1 MNNPSEHGQTFR
13 EQQGRSDTGRPESSG
28 TMGAVK
34 EKARELASGAADVAS
49 GVKEKAQQAWD
60 ATSRQTR
67 EWAGDVARTAENAW
81 EGFGNTIRRYPVA
94 SLCIAFGIGFV
105 LGGGLGF
112 GARRS
117 NLS

>member
-1 MNNPSEHGQTFR
+1 MNNPSEHGSTFR

-34 EKARELASGAADVAS
+34 DKARELASGAAEMAGQVR
-49 GVKEKAQQAWD
+49 EKAQQAWD
-60 ATSRQTR
+60 ATSRQAR
-67 EWAGDVARTAENAW
+67 EWAGDVARTTENAW

-94 SLCIAFGIGFV
+94 SLLIAFGVGFV

-117 NLS
+117 NWS